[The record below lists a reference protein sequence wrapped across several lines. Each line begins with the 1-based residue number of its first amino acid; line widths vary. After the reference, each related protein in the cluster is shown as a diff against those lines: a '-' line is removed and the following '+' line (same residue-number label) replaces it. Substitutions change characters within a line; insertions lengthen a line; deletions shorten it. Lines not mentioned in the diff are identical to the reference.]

1 LFGTRFFYGVSGDN
15 PSNLLQSPKTSI
27 PNPLGKGSV
36 LDIWENTQ
44 GFGRK
49 WGIELAQYT
58 KIKHALKK
66 RSVGRPSG
74 KKKPN
79 GLDPKDN
86 TCPLSLLI
94 LVVASMKQ
102 KTFYNYLER
111 KNCAILAKPIPT

>member
-1 LFGTRFFYGVSGDN
+1 MLLRRGALGV
-15 PSNLLQSPKTSI
+15 PQ
-27 PNPLGKGSV
+27 
-36 LDIWENTQ
+36 E
-44 GFGRK
+44 
-49 WGIELAQYT
+49 
-58 KIKHALKK
+58 
-66 RSVGRPSG
+66 

-111 KNCAILAKPIPT
+111 KNCAILAKPFPT